1 MEYLNRW
8 ATILNDKAAAN
19 PSQWIFYNLPEDQMQ
34 NASTCIKKSKT
45 LAGFV
50 TTNSTTYTA
59 SPPIYNKKTGTL
71 DYSVASLHLL
81 PDGTVFQGR
90 YNLFIDSKVARC
102 IYKFSNAPISA
113 TVSIT
118 SADGE
123 QKSIATTSLNERN
136 GWIQLS
142 AVGFTFSS
150 PTIKVKLTQEKSKK
164 TTITCVK
171 GMTTRKVNAID
182 PKCPKGF
189 KKV

>member
-1 MEYLNRW
+1 
-8 ATILNDKAAAN
+8 LNDKAAAN

-34 NASTCIKKSKT
+34 TASTCIKKSKT

-59 SPPIYNKKTGTL
+59 SPPIYNKKSGTL